1 MGRKAKPQ
9 PHRIAALL
17 PGVLRD
23 VERRHEALT
32 TVQQAW
38 RALVGKQAAAH
49 TRPVGLQR
57 GRLVVYAE
65 RPGDSFLLSYQRSQ
79 VLERL
84 RELTNGRVEELV
96 VRPGRGPDSA
106 RWLTG
111 KPGAPK
117 A

>member
-1 MGRKAKPQ
+1 MGRRAKPQ
-9 PHRIAALL
+9 AHQIGALL

-23 VERRHEALT
+23 VERRHEALS
-32 TVQQAW
+32 TVQRAW

-49 TRPVGLQR
+49 TRPIGLQR

-65 RPGDSFLLSYQRSQ
+65 RQGDSFLLNYQRAQ
-79 VLERL
+79 ILERL

-96 VRPGRGPDSA
+96 VRPGRGPDSPQ
-106 RWLTG
+106 RLTG